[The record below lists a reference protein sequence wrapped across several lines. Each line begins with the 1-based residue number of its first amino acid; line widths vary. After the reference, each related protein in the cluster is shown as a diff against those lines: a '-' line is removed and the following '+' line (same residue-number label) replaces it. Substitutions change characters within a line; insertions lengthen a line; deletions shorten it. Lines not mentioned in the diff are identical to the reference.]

1 MSPGV
6 RLKNVKRRLT
16 VLESA
21 ITLED
26 VKRRAVKARFERDE
40 NGYWAVTARL
50 GPSESAISDGQ
61 TLPKAR
67 RRIVEAVAL
76 HLDVPEESIEIE
88 EEIVLPGRA
97 SKAVRALG
105 TAVERHREAARELD
119 ECRRLAA
126 ATLSEAGVS
135 RRDVGDILG
144 VSGARIQQ
152 LLERD

>member
-1 MSPGV
+1 MHGGDTPVGTLRAPEAARAMSGKELV
-6 RLKNVKRRLT
+6 
-16 VLESA
+16 
-21 ITLED
+21 ED
-26 VKRRAVKARFERDE
+26 VKRRTVKARFERDE

-50 GPSESAISDGQ
+50 GPNESAISEGQ

-67 RRIVEAVAL
+67 RRIVEA
-76 HLDVPEESIEIE
+76 EESIEIE
-88 EEIVLPGRA
+88 EEVALPGRA
-97 SKAVRALG
+97 SKVVRALRG
-105 TAVERHREAARELD
+105 AVEDHRAATRRLD

-152 LLERD
+152 LLERG